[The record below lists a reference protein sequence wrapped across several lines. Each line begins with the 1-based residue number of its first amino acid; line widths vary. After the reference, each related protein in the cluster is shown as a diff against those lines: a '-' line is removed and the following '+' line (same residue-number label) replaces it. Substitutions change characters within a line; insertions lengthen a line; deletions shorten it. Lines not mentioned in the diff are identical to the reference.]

1 MLSSSL
7 RINLAF
13 AGWIAASPAFAL
25 VPADSA
31 ANKSSTTAAQAGSAG
46 PSGYDPPIQPRS
58 QEAERAMAAFRI
70 PEGLKA
76 ALVAAEPDLANPV
89 AFSIDDHGRY
99 WVCETFRQGNAV
111 VDNRGREYWLLDDLA
126 AQTVADRLAYYKK
139 HLGEEG
145 LKAFSE
151 HQDRIRLLT
160 DKNGDGVVDEAT
172 VFADGFNAPESGTGS
187 GVLKVGGDVFYTN
200 IPDLWRLRDT
210 NGDGVADEQESLAT
224 GFGVRVAFRG
234 HDMHGLVLGPDGRL
248 YFSIGDRGFN
258 VTTKEGKHLVMPDR
272 GAVFRCELDG
282 SNLEVFA
289 SGLRNPQEL
298 AFDDYGNL
306 FTGDNNSD
314 SGDRARWVYV
324 AEGSDSGWRM
334 YYQYLDDRG
343 PWNREMMWLP
353 HETPAFDREIATGLP
368 EGVAVKEIQPAYIL
382 PPVTNLGD
390 GPSGL
395 THYPGVGLSDRYKGH
410 FFLCDFRGTPN
421 NSGVRSFAVKPKG
434 AGFEVVDSEEFIWS
448 ILATDADF
456 APDGRFVIADWVNGW
471 NGEGKG
477 RLYAFSD
484 PAHAKAGAESAKLLA
499 DDFTKR
505 SATDLVKL
513 FSHVDRRVR
522 QKAHLALAAKPVRDW
537 PVQQLTS
544 LAAGKAGRS
553 CSSCDLGCWRCRQK
567 GAQLR
572 QCDERVEERCAER
585 EPGRACRRHRVAFDG
600 DVPVAED
607 V

>member
-1 MLSSSL
+1 MLASSL
-7 RINLAF
+7 RLGIGCLTVAC
-13 AGWIAASPAFAL
+13 AASAFAL
-25 VPADSA
+25 VPTEDA
-31 ANKSSTTAAQAGSAG
+31 ATETSTTAATAGTAG
-46 PSGYDPPIQPRS
+46 PSGYDPPIQPPS
-58 QEAERAMAAFRI
+58 EEAARAISAFRV
-70 PEGLKA
+70 PEGMQA
-76 ALVAAEPDLANPV
+76 SLVAAEPDLANPV
-89 AFSIDDHGRY
+89 AFSIDDQGRY

-126 AQTVADRLAYYKK
+126 AQTVEDRLAYYKK
-139 HLGEEG
+139 HLGDDG
-145 LKAFSE
+145 LRAFSE

-160 DKNGDGVVDEAT
+160 DTDGDGVIDQST
-172 VFADGFNAPESGTGS
+172 VFADGFNAPEDGTGS
-187 GVLKVGGDVFYTN
+187 GVLKVGDDVFYTN
-200 IPDLWRLRDT
+200 IPHLWRLKDK
-210 NGDGVADEQESLAT
+210 NGDGVADEQEKLAS

-234 HDMHGLVLGPDGRL
+234 HDMHGLVMGPDGRL

-258 VTTKEGKHLVMPDR
+258 VTTKEDKQLVMPDR
-272 GAVFRCELDG
+272 GAVFRCETDG

-314 SGDRARWVYV
+314 SGDKARWVYV

-353 HETPAFDREIATGLP
+353 YDAPPFDYEAATGVP
-368 EGVAVKEIQPAYIL
+368 VGVAVKDVQPAYIL

-395 THYPGVGLSDRYKGH
+395 THYPGVGLSDRYDGH

-434 AGFEVVDSEEFIWS
+434 AGFEVVDSHEFIWS

-456 APDGRFVIADWVNGW
+456 APDGRFIISDWVNGW

-477 RLYAFSD
+477 RLYAFAD
-484 PAHAKAGAESAKLLA
+484 PEHAKAGEESAKLLA
-499 DDFTKR
+499 EDFSTR
-505 SATDLVKL
+505 APEQLIEL
-513 FSHVDRRVR
+513 FSHGDRRVR
-522 QKAHLALAAKPVRDW
+522 QKAHLAFADALVSRRAKLLPNDVIPELSRF
-537 PVQQLTS
+537 
-544 LAAGKAGRS
+544 
-553 CSSCDLGCWRCRQK
+553 
-567 GAQLR
+567 AQ
-572 QCDERVEERCAER
+572 VHYAWAV
-585 EPGRACRRHRVAFDG
+585 G
-600 DVPVAED
+600 
-607 V
+607 